1 MDFFSLLQHL
11 TSSAVP
17 GPLNALSRSQGGTN
31 MLVGAGQP
39 QADLANTFPA
49 PPQVDWLSGVR
60 GQDGA
65 GPNGSAAYQNGLQ
78 TAFANSPPMPATN
91 AGASDG
97 NAAQRHEKSPL
108 QRAAA
113 LLMQTHIAPLPRP
126 QPFVAPNGNALLDY
140 MQNSP
145 FLRQRRPF

>member
-1 MDFFSLLQHL
+1 
-11 TSSAVP
+11 VP
-17 GPLNALSRSQGGTN
+17 GPLNALTQSQGGTN
-31 MLVGAGQP
+31 MLAGQP
-39 QADLANTFPA
+39 QADLTHIFPA
-49 PPQVDWLSGVR
+49 PPQVDWLSGIR

-97 NAAQRHEKSPL
+97 NAAQAHQKSPL
-108 QRAAA
+108 QRAAEF
-113 LLMQTHIAPLPRP
+113 LMQTPNAPLPRP